1 MRQGCPETRRVK
13 QPPNELKA
21 SQSRPGPP
29 ESHPSSV
36 TPETAAVLYDFVRLM
51 KPGKTLEIGMAHGKS
66 TLSICQAHR
75 DNGAGSHIAIDPL
88 QETKFNS
95 AGLANIERAGLK
107 DILRFYE
114 ANADEALPRL
124 CAEGERIDF
133 AFIDGNHRFDYTLV
147 DFFYIDKMLTLGG
160 HVAFDDLWILPVR
173 KVVSYVLKNTPY
185 KLVRLASQQTT
196 PLGKRVLRMGRRVVQ
211 NPLGRDWALKV
222 VPQNVAI
229 LQKVGEGPRR
239 SWDHRAF

>member
-1 MRQGCPETRRVK
+1 
-13 QPPNELKA
+13 
-21 SQSRPGPP
+21 
-29 ESHPSSV
+29 
-36 TPETAAVLYDFVRLM
+36 
-51 KPGKTLEIGMAHGKS
+51 MAHGTS

-75 DNGAGSHIAIDPL
+75 DNGAGSHIAIDPF
-88 QETKFNS
+88 QETIFNS
-95 AGLANIERAGLK
+95 AGLANIEQAGLK

-114 ANADEALPRL
+114 ATADEVLPRL

-147 DFFYIDKMLTLGG
+147 DFFYIDKLLRLGG
-160 HVAFDDLWILPVR
+160 HVAFDDLWIVSVR
-173 KVVSYVLKNTPY
+173 NVVSYVLKNTPY
-185 KLVRLASQQTT
+185 KLVRPPSQQTT
-196 PLGKRVLRMGRRVVQ
+196 PLGKRILRVGRRVVQ

-239 SWDHRAF
+239 SLNHRAF